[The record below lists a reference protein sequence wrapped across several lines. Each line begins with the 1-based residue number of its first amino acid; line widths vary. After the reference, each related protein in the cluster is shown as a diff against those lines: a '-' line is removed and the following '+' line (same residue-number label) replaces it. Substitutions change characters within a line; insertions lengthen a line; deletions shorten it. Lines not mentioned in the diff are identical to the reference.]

1 MNGFPEK
8 ILLAT
13 DGLVSTATAARA
25 AVELAKKGDA
35 ELHVVHVWHTVPSP
49 HFDRVIRSE
58 LEVVGQDRL
67 EQQVQWIEDA
77 GGTVARAYLRKGRT
91 VEGTVA
97 RRKVEMGSIEVMVS
111 KEERGWR

>member
-25 AVELAKKGDA
+25 AVDLTEKGGA

-49 HFDRVIRSE
+49 HFLGHHGIRLAAWSHEADSAASE
-58 LEVVGQDRL
+58 AL
-67 EQQVQWIEDA
+67 
-77 GGTVARAYLRKGRT
+77 
-91 VEGTVA
+91 
-97 RRKVEMGSIEVMVS
+97 
-111 KEERGWR
+111 